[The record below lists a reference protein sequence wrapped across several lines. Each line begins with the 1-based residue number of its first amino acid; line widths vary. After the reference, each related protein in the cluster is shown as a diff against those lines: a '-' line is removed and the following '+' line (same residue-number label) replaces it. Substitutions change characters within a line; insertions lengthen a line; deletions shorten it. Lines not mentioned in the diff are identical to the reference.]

1 MNQGPKKLF
10 TRHLKEYGH
19 DRRTKIAKL
28 IPKIPKLKWRT
39 KGNYQDCGIFTML
52 HMESYNARP
61 VANWDCGL
69 VAESGLQLDM
79 PRRLRFKFAT
89 KILLHEINVHAQ
101 KMLDLAKE
109 FDKLQFDEK
118 VSIII
123 HALNNRK
130 ERDRI

>member
-1 MNQGPKKLF
+1 
-10 TRHLKEYGH
+10 
-19 DRRTKIAKL
+19 
-28 IPKIPKLKWRT
+28 
-39 KGNYQDCGIFTML
+39 ML
-52 HMESYNARP
+52 HMESYNAGA

-79 PRRLRFKFAT
+79 LRRLRFKFAT

-109 FDKLQFDEK
+109 FDKLESDEK

-123 HALNNRK
+123 HALKNRK